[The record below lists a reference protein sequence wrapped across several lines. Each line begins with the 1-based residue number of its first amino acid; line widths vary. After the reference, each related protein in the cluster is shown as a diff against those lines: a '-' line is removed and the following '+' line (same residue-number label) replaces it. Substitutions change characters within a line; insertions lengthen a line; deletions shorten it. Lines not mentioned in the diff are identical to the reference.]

1 MTFKPG
7 KSPFGF
13 LTTHQGF
20 PRLDDLITLSKLHRV
35 QYVIIGRCIV
45 DVGSYIKKRAEGFSR
60 RSPVEFS
67 VDGDCYS
74 GPAPSFDVVIA
85 DAARSQF
92 KDDAAACGIDAPYF
106 SDESIDLLRSNGSYT
121 VDSAVKMSVDYAV
134 LRIRGDGVGAVER
147 RETTRICHWAAAF
160 GLWDAGL

>member
-20 PRLDDLITLSKLHRV
+20 PRLADLITLSKLHRSR
-35 QYVIIGRCIV
+35 YIVIGSCIV
-45 DVGSYIKKRAEGFSR
+45 DVGFHTSELAKGITQPLVRFTYDSG
-60 RSPVEFS
+60 EFR
-67 VDGDCYS
+67 Y
-74 GPAPSFDVVIA
+74 PSFAFDTEIA

-92 KDDAAACGIDAPYF
+92 KADAAACGIDAPYF